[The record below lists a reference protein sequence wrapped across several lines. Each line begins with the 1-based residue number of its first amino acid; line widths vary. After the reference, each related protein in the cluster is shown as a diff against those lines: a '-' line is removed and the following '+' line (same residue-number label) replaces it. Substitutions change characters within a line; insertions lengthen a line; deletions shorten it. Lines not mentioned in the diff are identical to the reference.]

1 MKVTKAVVIDTA
13 SQIADEKGLHNVS
26 LKIVAEKL
34 NIKTPSLYN
43 HIENLDDLLREIAHK
58 GMCSMNKRMEQ
69 TAIGKS
75 GNLAIKA
82 VGIEYLNFMIEHPG
96 VYETIQW
103 ATWNG
108 SARTFEIFGNYLN
121 LLRTLILSCQLREEH
136 TNEILDILTGI
147 LHGYT
152 TLQLRFA
159 FDNPD
164 QVRNNLSNAL
174 DIVLSGIYQKYQQ
187 V

>member
-26 LKIVAEKL
+26 LKIIAEEL

-43 HIENLDDLLREIAHK
+43 HIDNLDNLLLEVAHK
-58 GMCSMNKRMEQ
+58 GMRTMNERLERV
-69 TAIGKS
+69 AIGKA
-75 GNLAIKA
+75 GDAAIKA

-96 VYETIQW
+96 IYETIQW

-108 SARTFEIFGNYLN
+108 SAETIDIFEHYTT
-121 LLRTLILSCQLREEH
+121 LLKTLILSCQLQEDHVE
-136 TNEILDILTGI
+136 EILSILTGI

-159 FDNPD
+159 FDNPE
-164 QVRNNLSNAL
+164 QVRSNLSNAL
-174 DIVLSGIYQKYQQ
+174 DTILL
-187 V
+187 

>member
-26 LKIVAEKL
+26 LKIIAEKL

-43 HIENLDDLLREIAHK
+43 HIDNLDDLLLEVSHK
-58 GMCSMNKRMEQ
+58 GMRTMNERLERV
-69 TAIGKS
+69 AIGKA
-75 GNLAIKA
+75 GDVAIKA

-96 VYETIQW
+96 IYETIQW

-108 SARTFEIFGNYLN
+108 SAETIDIFEHYTT
-121 LLRTLILSCQLREEH
+121 LLKTLILSCQLQEDHVE
-136 TNEILDILTGI
+136 EILSILTGI

-159 FDNPD
+159 FESPE
-164 QVRNNLSNAL
+164 QVRENLSNAL
-174 DIVLSGIYQKYQQ
+174 DTILLGIYQKYKR
-187 V
+187 